1 MSARETLHREVGL
14 AWVGADGQLLSF
26 NATLRGWL
34 GEARPERLEQLLPV
48 LTPAR
53 WARWKAEGFADVLS
67 LELGAPGGE
76 PLVVQV
82 QADPAPDGLCMLSLL
97 GSLPAA
103 ERLAIDAL
111 QRAVLG
117 AVASGE
123 PLRAVMDLLCR
134 EVEAL
139 APELMCS
146 VLAVDAQGHVHPLAG
161 PSLPV
166 AYTQALEGL
175 PIGPVAGSCG
185 TAAWRRE
192 PVDVRSIATDPL
204 WAPYRD
210 LALSFGLA
218 ACWSTPV
225 LTDVERRVGATFAL
239 YYREEAPVAD
249 SHRHLV
255 QACSQMVRVALLHDE
270 RERRI
275 QQLAYGDDIT
285 GLPNRAR
292 FTQRAEAL
300 LQVQAAAGTGGALLL
315 MDLDRFKAVN
325 ELQGHAVGNEVLRRI
340 GARLAQALPGLDTL
354 ARLGD
359 DEFVVLLPGADR
371 AAAEREA
378 LRLCA
383 LAAEPLVLERG
394 QQLRLGLSVG
404 FSLFPQD
411 GHTLDALLKHADIAL
426 NAAKLSGR
434 NTARGFSA
442 EQAQA
447 LQEKAWM
454 EGELREALARGGFVL
469 HFQPQCSL
477 QDGRVL
483 GAEVLLRWPHPQRGL
498 IPPDRFIPVAEEC
511 GLIVALDAWVLDA
524 ALRQLAR
531 WHAQGLALPSLAV
544 NLSPPRLLHGDLQD
558 QVLRLLAQTGLPPS
572 ALTLEVTER
581 LMLDE
586 RQDRRAVEP
595 LSQLRALGVGVS
607 IDDFG
612 TGYSCLGYLRRLPIS
627 ELKIDRSF
635 VHELAE
641 RPEDRALVAAMVT
654 MARGCRLQL
663 VAEGVETEA
672 QAQVLRE
679 LGCDAYQGYGL
690 ARPMPAA
697 ELEAWLRGRL

>member
-1 MSARETLHREVGL
+1 MSARESLHREVGL
-14 AWVGADGQLLSF
+14 AWVGVDGQLRSL
-26 NATLRGWL
+26 NATLRAWL
-34 GEARPERLEQLLPV
+34 GDARPERLDQLLPA
-48 LTPAR
+48 LSPAR

-67 LELGAPGGE
+67 LELTASGGE

-82 QADPAPDGLCMLSLL
+82 QADPTPDGQCMLSLL
-97 GSLPAA
+97 SSLPAA

-111 QRAVLG
+111 QRVVLG
-117 AVASGE
+117 AVAGGE

-146 VLAVDAQGHVHPLAG
+146 VLAVDAEGRIHPLAG

-225 LTDVERRVGATFAL
+225 LTDIERRVGATFAL

-275 QQLAYGDDIT
+275 EQLAYGDDVT

-300 LQVQAAAGTGGALLL
+300 LRAQAAAGTGGALLL

-340 GARLAQALPGLDTL
+340 GARLAQALPGQDTL

-371 AAAEREA
+371 ASAEREA

-411 GHTLDALLKHADIAL
+411 GQTLDALLKHADIAL

-454 EGELREALARGGFVL
+454 EGELREALAHGGFVL

-498 IPPDRFIPVAEEC
+498 IPPDRFIPVAEES

-524 ALRQLAR
+524 ALQQLAR

-581 LMLDE
+581 VMLDE

-595 LSQLRALGVGVS
+595 LNQLRALGVGVS

-612 TGYSCLGYLRRLPIS
+612 TGYSCLGYLRRLPIT

-672 QAQVLRE
+672 QAAVLRE

-690 ARPMPAA
+690 ARPMPAQA
-697 ELEAWLRGRL
+697 LEAWLRARL